1 MKIFTKLLCPSILSL
16 LAILFTGCGS
26 SPESV
31 IEDMISEMNAMT
43 EILKGIES
51 QEDFDSAKDDLE
63 EHSDRIKELSDKM
76 DDMKDDFTPEERKE
90 LMKEYAPKIMTAT
103 LGMTGAAM
111 KAAMYGF
118 KMPKT

>member
-1 MKIFTKLLCPSILSL
+1 
-16 LAILFTGCGS
+16 
-26 SPESV
+26 
-31 IEDMISEMNAMT
+31 MNAMT

-63 EHSDRIKELSDKM
+63 EHSDKIKELSDKM

-118 KMPKT
+118 KMPKM